1 MASKKLKN
9 LAALAAAAAAGY
21 GAAKMYGSKAQAK
34 APTKSTA
41 KKSNLSQS
49 INIAKQEGKE
59 AEYNRLSPRGTGF
72 EQNPVRDT
80 FESDRAEDVASKGA
94 PAVPMAQPSSD
105 DMMAA
110 FGPMAKKGKFI
121 TKKKKAKDMS
131 KEHEGMESKS
141 EEAKEYAMEE
151 KGYKETSSGK
161 MTKMAKGGSVLAR
174 GNKFARTRPT
184 KLY

>member
-21 GAAKMYGSKAQAK
+21 GASKMFGSKAPAK
-34 APTKSTA
+34 TSTKKSTG
-41 KKSNLSQS
+41 LSQS

-59 AEYNRLSPRGTGF
+59 AEYNQMSPRGTGF
-72 EQNPVRDT
+72 EQRTSENMQMEPYG
-80 FESDRAEDVASKGA
+80 EKVASKGA
-94 PAVPMAQPSSD
+94 PTVPVAQPSVD
-105 DMMAA
+105 DMTAA

-121 TKKKKAKDMS
+121 SKDMS
-131 KEHEGMESKS
+131 KKHEGMESMGM
-141 EEAKEYAMEE
+141 EAKETGMEK

-161 MTKMAKGGSVLAR
+161 MKKMAQGGSVLAR

>member
-21 GAAKMYGSKAQAK
+21 GASKMFGSKAPAK
-34 APTKSTA
+34 ASTKKSTG
-41 KKSNLSQS
+41 LSQS
-49 INIAKQEGKE
+49 INIARQEGKE
-59 AEYNRLSPRGTGF
+59 AEYNQMSPRGTGF
-72 EQNPVRDT
+72 EQRTSENMQMEPYG
-80 FESDRAEDVASKGA
+80 EKVASKGA
-94 PAVPMAQPSSD
+94 PTVPVAQPSSD
-105 DMMAA
+105 DMMAG

-141 EEAKEYAMEE
+141 EEDKEYAMEE

-161 MTKMAKGGSVLAR
+161 MTKMVKGGSVLAR